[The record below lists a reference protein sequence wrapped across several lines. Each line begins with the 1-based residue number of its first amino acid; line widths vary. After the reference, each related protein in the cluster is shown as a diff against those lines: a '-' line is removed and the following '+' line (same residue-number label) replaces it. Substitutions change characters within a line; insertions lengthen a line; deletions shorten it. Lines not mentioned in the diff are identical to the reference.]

1 MNPPKG
7 DDILTFDEFL
17 IDEGGPEYARK
28 VLGHAPEDRA
38 RYVEM
43 PDGRV
48 EQVSNPSNEPGPVR
62 SAVVTKALDL
72 PFVAS
77 AIKRVQSSPKFK
89 DMAPDDHKVLDQVY
103 KEIGEDIRVLQAK
116 RKANNLG
123 TAERRELAD
132 LIDQRTQLK
141 DAITSRA
148 PSYGR
153 ALESYS
159 GDMAMKDAYV
169 SGSKPSP
176 ADMIQAEMGELS
188 GSEAK
193 MFKEGKAQTL
203 RANVP
208 NADLGEFARFS
219 DVLAPVASREKAEVF
234 KATFGPDA
242 YQEYLTDLI
251 EMAKMQKM
259 RAGAGESTTV
269 DKLLEQLQVSNP
281 DIMDVVGMLA
291 GGGMNPRNLAS
302 KALNMVGVDKLL
314 ASKKNAATNASFLLR
329 SGEDIPRT
337 LDEMVRMRSLAET
350 PRHPLLFKND
360 NRPTLDQV
368 KNTTAR
374 EAGAVVGRRKRSQ

>member
-1 MNPPKG
+1 M
-7 DDILTFDEFL
+7 
-17 IDEGGPEYARK
+17 
-28 VLGHAPEDRA
+28 
-38 RYVEM
+38 
-43 PDGRV
+43 
-48 EQVSNPSNEPGPVR
+48 
-62 SAVVTKALDL
+62 
-72 PFVAS
+72 
-77 AIKRVQSSPKFK
+77 
-89 DMAPDDHKVLDQVY
+89 
-103 KEIGEDIRVLQAK
+103 
-116 RKANNLG
+116 
-123 TAERRELAD
+123 
-132 LIDQRTQLK
+132 
-141 DAITSRA
+141 SRA
-148 PSYGR
+148 PSYGK